1 MLWKIEIEQRSG
13 TANPGERCQ
22 RFAAEKRS
30 RRPAAVA
37 RR

>member
-1 MLWKIEIEQRSG
+1 MLWEFEIEIGSS
-13 TANPGERCQ
+13 AAIPGKRCQ

-30 RRPAAVA
+30 RRLGAVA